1 MTFGHC
7 FFLCVEKVIQLSD
20 VTIMRGSKYLLEN
33 ASASIFPGQK
43 VGIIGRNGCGKST
56 LFAAIKGEIAPEL
69 GSLTVPRNFRISAV
83 SQQTPSLDISALDY
97 VKQGDKD
104 LTELLA
110 QKEKAYAEN
119 NGEKIALIEDKL
131 GIAGAWTI
139 DSRAKILLHGL
150 GFAEDEMQKAVKEY
164 SGGWRMR
171 LNLAQ
176 ALIYKSDVL
185 LLDEPT
191 NHLDLDTIIFLENYL
206 KSFEGTILCISHD
219 RDFLDTFCSHILHFE
234 SNHLVMYT
242 GNYSDYERLRAERI
256 KNEKANRRR
265 EEASLAHMQDFV
277 ERFRY
282 KASKAKQAQS
292 MLKAIDRL
300 KLTAVTQEESPYHIK
315 FADPERTV
323 DIIADLKELDCGYSE
338 NDIILKKVNL
348 MLIAGDRIGL
358 LGRNGQGKSTLIKT
372 LCSVLKPVH
381 GTVTLGKGIKIGYF
395 AQHELDQLSGQ
406 MSALD
411 HLRAIDHNAKEKDL
425 RTFLGSFSFSGD
437 KATQKVE
444 DMSGGEQARLA
455 LAIVAYQKPNLLLL
469 DEPTNHLDLDMRE
482 ALSLAL
488 STYKGALIL
497 VSHDRHLL
505 EAIADKLW
513 LIDDGNVSEFNG
525 DLNDYQEFLNK
536 KNREYKEKLNE
547 KTQNQPKQ
555 NLFSE
560 KAKAQTYKTKEQKK
574 LEAQKRQSLRPLKL
588 EIEKLE
594 KQMEKIK
601 KSLADIDTTLSD
613 LELYSKEPE
622 KVEILSIER
631 AKLSDELDKCEIT
644 WIEKQDEL
652 ELAMKE

>member
-1 MTFGHC
+1 
-7 FFLCVEKVIQLSD
+7 
-20 VTIMRGSKYLLEN
+20 MRGSKYLLEN

-69 GSLTVPRNFRISAV
+69 GSLTVPRNFKISAV

-131 GIAGAWTI
+131 GIAGVWTI

-150 GFAEDEMQKAVKEY
+150 GFAEDEMQKAVKEF

-265 EEASLAHMQDFV
+265 EEASLAHMHDFV

-315 FADPERTV
+315 FTDPERTV

-547 KTQNQPKQ
+547 KTQKQPNQ
-555 NLFSE
+555 NLVSE

-631 AKLSDELDKCEIT
+631 AKLSDELDECEIA

-652 ELAMKE
+652 EQAMKE

>member
-1 MTFGHC
+1 
-7 FFLCVEKVIQLSD
+7 
-20 VTIMRGSKYLLEN
+20 MRGSKYLLEN

-69 GSLTVPRNFRISAV
+69 GSLTVPRNFKISAV

-131 GIAGAWTI
+131 GIAGVWTI

-150 GFAEDEMQKAVKEY
+150 GFAEDEMQKAVKEF

-525 DLNDYQEFLNK
+525 DINDYQEFLNK

-547 KTQNQPKQ
+547 KTQKQPNQ
-555 NLFSE
+555 NLVSE

-631 AKLSDELDKCEIT
+631 AKLSDELDECEIA

-652 ELAMKE
+652 EQAMKE

>member
-1 MTFGHC
+1 
-7 FFLCVEKVIQLSD
+7 
-20 VTIMRGSKYLLEN
+20 MRGSKYLLEN

-69 GSLTVPRNFRISAV
+69 GSLTVPRNFKISAV

-150 GFAEDEMQKAVKEY
+150 GFAEDEMQKAVKEF

-652 ELAMKE
+652 ELAMKD

>member
-1 MTFGHC
+1 
-7 FFLCVEKVIQLSD
+7 
-20 VTIMRGSKYLLEN
+20 MRGSKYLLEN
-33 ASASIFPGQK
+33 ASASIFPSQK

-69 GSLTVPRNFRISAV
+69 GSLTVPRNFKISAV

-97 VKQGDKD
+97 VKQGDKA

-131 GIAGAWTI
+131 GIAGVWTI

-150 GFAEDEMQKAVKEY
+150 GFAEDEMQKAVKEF

-547 KTQNQPKQ
+547 KTQKQPNQ
-555 NLFSE
+555 NLVSE

-631 AKLSDELDKCEIT
+631 AKLSDELDECEIA

-652 ELAMKE
+652 EQAMKE

>member
-1 MTFGHC
+1 
-7 FFLCVEKVIQLSD
+7 
-20 VTIMRGSKYLLEN
+20 MRGSKYLLEN

-69 GSLTVPRNFRISAV
+69 GSLTVPRNFKISAV

-97 VKQGDKD
+97 VKQGNKD

-131 GIAGAWTI
+131 GIAGVWTI

-150 GFAEDEMQKAVKEY
+150 GFAEDEMQKAVKEF

-547 KTQNQPKQ
+547 KIQKQPNQ
-555 NLFSE
+555 NLVSE

-631 AKLSDELDKCEIT
+631 AKLSDELDECEIA

-652 ELAMKE
+652 EQAMKE

>member
-1 MTFGHC
+1 MVTV
-7 FFLCVEKVIQLSD
+7 FLCVEKVIQLSD

-69 GSLTVPRNFRISAV
+69 GSLTVPRNFKISAV

-104 LTELLA
+104 LAELLA
-110 QKEKAYAEN
+110 QKEKAYAED

-150 GFAEDEMQKAVKEY
+150 GFAEDEMQKAVKEF

-338 NDIILKKVNL
+338 NEIILKKVNL

-513 LIDDGNVSEFNG
+513 LIDDGKVSEFNG

-547 KTQNQPKQ
+547 KTQTRPDQ
-555 NLFSE
+555 NLVSE

-594 KQMEKIK
+594 KKMDKIK

-631 AKLSDELDKCEIT
+631 AKLSDELDECEIT

-652 ELAMKE
+652 EKAMKE

>member
-1 MTFGHC
+1 
-7 FFLCVEKVIQLSD
+7 
-20 VTIMRGSKYLLEN
+20 MRGSKYLLEN

-406 MSALD
+406 MSAID

-574 LEAQKRQSLRPLKL
+574 
-588 EIEKLE
+588 
-594 KQMEKIK
+594 
-601 KSLADIDTTLSD
+601 T
-613 LELYSKEPE
+613 
-622 KVEILSIER
+622 
-631 AKLSDELDKCEIT
+631 
-644 WIEKQDEL
+644 
-652 ELAMKE
+652 

>member
-1 MTFGHC
+1 
-7 FFLCVEKVIQLSD
+7 
-20 VTIMRGSKYLLEN
+20 MRGSKYLLEK

-69 GSLTVPRNFRISAV
+69 GSLTVPRNFKISAV

-131 GIAGAWTI
+131 GIAGIWTI

-150 GFAEDEMQKAVKEY
+150 GFAEDEMQKAVKEF

>member
-1 MTFGHC
+1 
-7 FFLCVEKVIQLSD
+7 
-20 VTIMRGSKYLLEN
+20 MRGSKYLLEN

-69 GSLTVPRNFRISAV
+69 GSLTVPRNFKISAV

-104 LTELLA
+104 LTELLV

-131 GIAGAWTI
+131 GIAGVWTI

-150 GFAEDEMQKAVKEY
+150 GFAEDEMQKAVKEF

-256 KNEKANRRR
+256 KNEKVNRRR

-547 KTQNQPKQ
+547 KTQKQPNQ
-555 NLFSE
+555 NLVSE

-631 AKLSDELDKCEIT
+631 AKLSDELDECEIA

-652 ELAMKE
+652 EQAMKE

>member
-1 MTFGHC
+1 
-7 FFLCVEKVIQLSD
+7 
-20 VTIMRGSKYLLEN
+20 MRGSKYLLEN

-234 SNHLVMYT
+234 SNNLVMYT

>member
-1 MTFGHC
+1 
-7 FFLCVEKVIQLSD
+7 
-20 VTIMRGSKYLLEN
+20 MRGSKYLLEN

-69 GSLTVPRNFRISAV
+69 GALTVPRNFKISAV

-104 LTELLA
+104 LTELLT

-131 GIAGAWTI
+131 GIAGVWTI

-150 GFAEDEMQKAVKEY
+150 GFAEDEMQKAVKEF

-372 LCSVLKPVH
+372 LCSVIKPVH
-381 GTVTLGKGIKIGYF
+381 GTATLGKGIKIGYF

-631 AKLSDELDKCEIT
+631 AKLSDELDECEIA

-652 ELAMKE
+652 EQAMKE

>member
-1 MTFGHC
+1 
-7 FFLCVEKVIQLSD
+7 
-20 VTIMRGSKYLLEN
+20 MRGSKYLLEN

-69 GSLTVPRNFRISAV
+69 GSLTVPRNFKISAV

-97 VKQGDKD
+97 VKQGDKA

-131 GIAGAWTI
+131 GIAGVWTI

-150 GFAEDEMQKAVKEY
+150 GFAEDEMQKAVKEF

-482 ALSLAL
+482 ALSMAL

-631 AKLSDELDKCEIT
+631 AKLSDELDECEIA

-652 ELAMKE
+652 EQAMKE

>member
-1 MTFGHC
+1 MC
-7 FFLCVEKVIQLSD
+7 RKVIQLSD
-20 VTIMRGSKYLLEN
+20 VTILRGSRYLLEN

-69 GSLTVPRNFRISAV
+69 GTLTVPRNFKISAV
-83 SQQTPSLDISALDY
+83 SQQTPSLDISALNY

-455 LAIVAYQKPNLLLL
+455 LAIVAYQKTNLLLL

-560 KAKAQTYKTKEQKK
+560 KAKAQTYKNKEQKK

-652 ELAMKE
+652 EQALKE

>member
-1 MTFGHC
+1 
-7 FFLCVEKVIQLSD
+7 
-20 VTIMRGSKYLLEN
+20 MRGSKYLLEN

-69 GSLTVPRNFRISAV
+69 GSLTVPRNFKISAV

-97 VKQGDKD
+97 VKQGDKA

-131 GIAGAWTI
+131 GIAGVWTI

-150 GFAEDEMQKAVKEY
+150 GFAEDEMQKAVKEF

-497 VSHDRHLL
+497 VSHDRHRL

-547 KTQNQPKQ
+547 NTQKQPNQ
-555 NLFSE
+555 NLVSE

-613 LELYSKEPE
+613 LELYSKEPK

-631 AKLSDELDKCEIT
+631 AKLSDELDECEIA

-652 ELAMKE
+652 EQAMKE

>member
-1 MTFGHC
+1 
-7 FFLCVEKVIQLSD
+7 
-20 VTIMRGSKYLLEN
+20 MRGSKYLLEN

-69 GSLTVPRNFRISAV
+69 GSLTVPRNFKISAV

-131 GIAGAWTI
+131 GIAGVWTI

-150 GFAEDEMQKAVKEY
+150 GFAEDEMQKAVKEF

-594 KQMEKIK
+594 KKMEKIK

-631 AKLSDELDKCEIT
+631 AKLSDELDECEIA

-652 ELAMKE
+652 EQAMKE

>member
-1 MTFGHC
+1 
-7 FFLCVEKVIQLSD
+7 
-20 VTIMRGSKYLLEN
+20 MRGSKYLLEN

-69 GSLTVPRNFRISAV
+69 GALTVPRNFKISAV

-104 LTELLA
+104 LTELLT

-131 GIAGAWTI
+131 GIAGVWTI

-150 GFAEDEMQKAVKEY
+150 GFAEDEMQKAVKEF

-372 LCSVLKPVH
+372 LCSVIKPVH
-381 GTVTLGKGIKIGYF
+381 GTATLGKGIKIGYF

-547 KTQNQPKQ
+547 KTHNQPKQ

>member
-1 MTFGHC
+1 
-7 FFLCVEKVIQLSD
+7 
-20 VTIMRGSKYLLEN
+20 MRGSKYLLEN

-69 GSLTVPRNFRISAV
+69 GSLTVPRNFKISAV

-131 GIAGAWTI
+131 GIAGVWTI

-150 GFAEDEMQKAVKEY
+150 GFAEDEMQKAVKEF

-547 KTQNQPKQ
+547 KTQKQPNQ
-555 NLFSE
+555 NLVSE

-594 KQMEKIK
+594 KQMDKIK

-631 AKLSDELDKCEIT
+631 AKLSDELDECEIA

-652 ELAMKE
+652 EQAMKE

>member
-1 MTFGHC
+1 
-7 FFLCVEKVIQLSD
+7 
-20 VTIMRGSKYLLEN
+20 MRGSKYLLEN

-69 GSLTVPRNFRISAV
+69 GSLTVPRNFKISAV

-131 GIAGAWTI
+131 GIAGVWTI

-150 GFAEDEMQKAVKEY
+150 GFAEDEMQKAVKEF

-381 GTVTLGKGIKIGYF
+381 GTVTLGKGIRIGYF

-601 KSLADIDTTLSD
+601 KSLANIDTTLSD

-631 AKLSDELDKCEIT
+631 AKLSDELDECEIA

-652 ELAMKE
+652 EQAMKE

>member
-1 MTFGHC
+1 
-7 FFLCVEKVIQLSD
+7 
-20 VTIMRGSKYLLEN
+20 MRGSKYLLEN

-83 SQQTPSLDISALDY
+83 SQQTPSLDISTLDY

-150 GFAEDEMQKAVKEY
+150 GFAEDEMQKAVKEF

>member
-1 MTFGHC
+1 
-7 FFLCVEKVIQLSD
+7 
-20 VTIMRGSKYLLEN
+20 MRGSKYLLEN

-69 GSLTVPRNFRISAV
+69 GSLTVPRNFKISAV

-150 GFAEDEMQKAVKEY
+150 GFAEDEMQKAVKEF

-574 LEAQKRQSLRPLKL
+574 IEAQKRQSLRPLKL

-631 AKLSDELDKCEIT
+631 AKLSDELDECEIA

-652 ELAMKE
+652 EQAMKE

>member
-1 MTFGHC
+1 
-7 FFLCVEKVIQLSD
+7 
-20 VTIMRGSKYLLEN
+20 MRGSKYLLEN

-69 GSLTVPRNFRISAV
+69 GSLTVPRNFKISAV

-131 GIAGAWTI
+131 GIAGVWTI

-150 GFAEDEMQKAVKEY
+150 GFAEDEMQKAVKEF

-323 DIIADLKELDCGYSE
+323 DIIADLKELECGYSE

-631 AKLSDELDKCEIT
+631 AKLSDELDECEIA

-652 ELAMKE
+652 EQAMKE

>member
-1 MTFGHC
+1 
-7 FFLCVEKVIQLSD
+7 
-20 VTIMRGSKYLLEN
+20 MRGSKYLLEN

-69 GSLTVPRNFRISAV
+69 GTLTVPRNFKISAV

-131 GIAGAWTI
+131 GIAGVWTI

-150 GFAEDEMQKAVKEY
+150 GFAEDEMQKAVKEF

-555 NLFSE
+555 NLVSE
-560 KAKAQTYKTKEQKK
+560 KAKAQAYKTKEQKK

-631 AKLSDELDKCEIT
+631 AKLSDELDECEIA

-652 ELAMKE
+652 EQAMKE

>member
-1 MTFGHC
+1 
-7 FFLCVEKVIQLSD
+7 
-20 VTIMRGSKYLLEN
+20 
-33 ASASIFPGQK
+33 
-43 VGIIGRNGCGKST
+43 
-56 LFAAIKGEIAPEL
+56 
-69 GSLTVPRNFRISAV
+69 
-83 SQQTPSLDISALDY
+83 
-97 VKQGDKD
+97 
-104 LTELLA
+104 
-110 QKEKAYAEN
+110 
-119 NGEKIALIEDKL
+119 
-131 GIAGAWTI
+131 
-139 DSRAKILLHGL
+139 
-150 GFAEDEMQKAVKEY
+150 
-164 SGGWRMR
+164 
-171 LNLAQ
+171 
-176 ALIYKSDVL
+176 
-185 LLDEPT
+185 
-191 NHLDLDTIIFLENYL
+191 
-206 KSFEGTILCISHD
+206 
-219 RDFLDTFCSHILHFE
+219 
-234 SNHLVMYT
+234 
-242 GNYSDYERLRAERI
+242 
-256 KNEKANRRR
+256 
-265 EEASLAHMQDFV
+265 
-277 ERFRY
+277 
-282 KASKAKQAQS
+282 
-292 MLKAIDRL
+292 
-300 KLTAVTQEESPYHIK
+300 
-315 FADPERTV
+315 
-323 DIIADLKELDCGYSE
+323 
-338 NDIILKKVNL
+338 

-411 HLRAIDHNAKEKDL
+411 HLRAIDHNAKENDL

-644 WIEKQDEL
+644 WIENRMNWNWQ
-652 ELAMKE
+652 

>member
-1 MTFGHC
+1 MVTV
-7 FFLCVEKVIQLSD
+7 FLCVEKVIQLSD

-69 GSLTVPRNFRISAV
+69 GSLTVPRNFKISAV
-83 SQQTPSLDISALDY
+83 SQQTPSLNISALDY

-150 GFAEDEMQKAVKEY
+150 GFAEDEMQKAVKEF

-513 LIDDGNVSEFNG
+513 LIDNGNVSEFNG

-547 KTQNQPKQ
+547 KTQKQPNQ
-555 NLFSE
+555 NLVSE

-631 AKLSDELDKCEIT
+631 AKLSDELDECEIA

-652 ELAMKE
+652 EQAMKE

>member
-1 MTFGHC
+1 
-7 FFLCVEKVIQLSD
+7 
-20 VTIMRGSKYLLEN
+20 MRGSKYLLEN

-69 GSLTVPRNFRISAV
+69 GSLTVPRNFKISAV

-131 GIAGAWTI
+131 GIAGVWTI

-150 GFAEDEMQKAVKEY
+150 GFAEDEMQKAVKEF

-547 KTQNQPKQ
+547 KTQKQPNQ
-555 NLFSE
+555 NLVSE

-622 KVEILSIER
+622 NVEILSIER
-631 AKLSDELDKCEIT
+631 AKLSDELDECEIA

-652 ELAMKE
+652 EQAMKE

>member
-1 MTFGHC
+1 
-7 FFLCVEKVIQLSD
+7 
-20 VTIMRGSKYLLEN
+20 MRGSKYLLEN

-69 GSLTVPRNFRISAV
+69 GSLTVPRNFKISAV

-150 GFAEDEMQKAVKEY
+150 GFAEDEMQKAVKEF

-555 NLFSE
+555 NLVSE

-631 AKLSDELDKCEIT
+631 AKLSDELDKCEIA

-652 ELAMKE
+652 EQAMKE

>member
-1 MTFGHC
+1 
-7 FFLCVEKVIQLSD
+7 
-20 VTIMRGSKYLLEN
+20 
-33 ASASIFPGQK
+33 
-43 VGIIGRNGCGKST
+43 
-56 LFAAIKGEIAPEL
+56 
-69 GSLTVPRNFRISAV
+69 
-83 SQQTPSLDISALDY
+83 
-97 VKQGDKD
+97 
-104 LTELLA
+104 
-110 QKEKAYAEN
+110 
-119 NGEKIALIEDKL
+119 
-131 GIAGAWTI
+131 
-139 DSRAKILLHGL
+139 
-150 GFAEDEMQKAVKEY
+150 
-164 SGGWRMR
+164 
-171 LNLAQ
+171 
-176 ALIYKSDVL
+176 
-185 LLDEPT
+185 
-191 NHLDLDTIIFLENYL
+191 
-206 KSFEGTILCISHD
+206 
-219 RDFLDTFCSHILHFE
+219 
-234 SNHLVMYT
+234 
-242 GNYSDYERLRAERI
+242 
-256 KNEKANRRR
+256 
-265 EEASLAHMQDFV
+265 
-277 ERFRY
+277 
-282 KASKAKQAQS
+282 
-292 MLKAIDRL
+292 
-300 KLTAVTQEESPYHIK
+300 
-315 FADPERTV
+315 
-323 DIIADLKELDCGYSE
+323 
-338 NDIILKKVNL
+338 

-513 LIDDGNVSEFNG
+513 LIDDGKVSEFNG

-652 ELAMKE
+652 EQALKE

>member
-1 MTFGHC
+1 MVTV
-7 FFLCVEKVIQLSD
+7 FLCVEKVIQLSD

-69 GSLTVPRNFRISAV
+69 GSLTVPRNFKISAV

-150 GFAEDEMQKAVKEY
+150 GFAEDEMQKAVKEF

-256 KNEKANRRR
+256 KNEKSNRRR

-513 LIDDGNVSEFNG
+513 LIDNGNVSEFNG

-547 KTQNQPKQ
+547 KTQKQPNQ
-555 NLFSE
+555 NLVSE

-594 KQMEKIK
+594 KQMEQIK

-631 AKLSDELDKCEIT
+631 AKLSDELDECEIA

-652 ELAMKE
+652 EQAMKE

>member
-1 MTFGHC
+1 M
-7 FFLCVEKVIQLSD
+7 IQLSD
-20 VTIMRGSKYLLEN
+20 VTIIRGSKYLLEN

-69 GSLTVPRNFRISAV
+69 GSLTVPRNFKISAV

-131 GIAGAWTI
+131 GIAGVWTI

-150 GFAEDEMQKAVKEY
+150 GFAEDEMQKAVKEF

-300 KLTAVTQEESPYHIK
+300 KLTAVTQEESTYHIK

-631 AKLSDELDKCEIT
+631 AKLSDELDECEIA

-652 ELAMKE
+652 EQAMKE

>member
-1 MTFGHC
+1 
-7 FFLCVEKVIQLSD
+7 
-20 VTIMRGSKYLLEN
+20 MRGSKYLLEN

-69 GSLTVPRNFRISAV
+69 GSLTVPRNFKISAV

-150 GFAEDEMQKAVKEY
+150 GFAEDEMQKAVKEF

-547 KTQNQPKQ
+547 KIQKQPNQ
-555 NLFSE
+555 NLVSE

-631 AKLSDELDKCEIT
+631 AKLSDELDECEIA

-652 ELAMKE
+652 EQAMKE

>member
-1 MTFGHC
+1 
-7 FFLCVEKVIQLSD
+7 
-20 VTIMRGSKYLLEN
+20 MRGSKYLLEN

-69 GSLTVPRNFRISAV
+69 GSLTVPRNFKISAV

-150 GFAEDEMQKAVKEY
+150 GFAEDEMQKAVKEF

-547 KTQNQPKQ
+547 KTQKQPNQ
-555 NLFSE
+555 NLVSE

-631 AKLSDELDKCEIT
+631 AKLSDELDECEIA

-652 ELAMKE
+652 EQAMKE

>member
-1 MTFGHC
+1 
-7 FFLCVEKVIQLSD
+7 
-20 VTIMRGSKYLLEN
+20 MRGSKYLLEN

-69 GSLTVPRNFRISAV
+69 GSLTVPRNFKISAV

-131 GIAGAWTI
+131 GIAGVWTI

-150 GFAEDEMQKAVKEY
+150 GFAEDEMQKAVKEF

-547 KTQNQPKQ
+547 KTQKQPNQ
-555 NLFSE
+555 NLVSE

-594 KQMEKIK
+594 KKMDKIK

-631 AKLSDELDKCEIT
+631 AKLSDELDECEIT

-652 ELAMKE
+652 EQAMKE

>member
-1 MTFGHC
+1 
-7 FFLCVEKVIQLSD
+7 
-20 VTIMRGSKYLLEN
+20 MRGSKYLLEN

-69 GSLTVPRNFRISAV
+69 GSLTVPRNFKISAV

-97 VKQGDKD
+97 VKQGDKA

-131 GIAGAWTI
+131 GIAGVWTI

-150 GFAEDEMQKAVKEY
+150 GFAEDEMQKAVKEF

-547 KTQNQPKQ
+547 NTQKQPNQ
-555 NLFSE
+555 NLVSE

-613 LELYSKEPE
+613 LELYSKEPK

-631 AKLSDELDKCEIT
+631 AKLSDELDECEIA

-652 ELAMKE
+652 EQAMKE

>member
-1 MTFGHC
+1 
-7 FFLCVEKVIQLSD
+7 
-20 VTIMRGSKYLLEN
+20 MRGSKYLLEN

-69 GSLTVPRNFRISAV
+69 GSLTVPRNFKISAV

-150 GFAEDEMQKAVKEY
+150 GFAEDEMQKAVKEF

-594 KQMEKIK
+594 KKMEKIK

-631 AKLSDELDKCEIT
+631 AKLSDELDECEIA

-652 ELAMKE
+652 EQAMKE

>member
-1 MTFGHC
+1 
-7 FFLCVEKVIQLSD
+7 
-20 VTIMRGSKYLLEN
+20 MRGSKYLLEN
-33 ASASIFPGQK
+33 ASASIFPSQK

-536 KNREYKEKLNE
+536 KIREYKEKLNE

>member
-1 MTFGHC
+1 
-7 FFLCVEKVIQLSD
+7 
-20 VTIMRGSKYLLEN
+20 MRGSKYLLEN

-56 LFAAIKGEIAPEL
+56 LFAAIKSEIAPEL

-411 HLRAIDHNAKEKDL
+411 HLRAIDHNAKENDL

-482 ALSLAL
+482 ALSLAI

>member
-1 MTFGHC
+1 
-7 FFLCVEKVIQLSD
+7 
-20 VTIMRGSKYLLEN
+20 MRGSKYLLEN

-69 GSLTVPRNFRISAV
+69 GSLTVPRNFKISAV

-131 GIAGAWTI
+131 GIAGVWTI

-150 GFAEDEMQKAVKEY
+150 GFAEDEMQKAVKEF

-644 WIEKQDEL
+644 WFEKQDEL